1 MNLNPL
7 LDAIEHQVLSRSL
20 TPIER
25 FVFTQSWD
33 GRTYNDIARVS
44 GYDSVYVKQIGS
56 QLWQDL
62 SDGVGTKVTKKNLH
76 IVFGSL
82 DSDSPPSFSTVTTS
96 LNLDRSIV
104 PVEMPSGPLPADSPL
119 YVERPPIET
128 LVYEEIEKPGCA
140 ICIQAPQKTGKNS
153 LLNQLF
159 ARVEPLDYHTVSI
172 DFQEADA
179 SVLASL
185 DRLLRWFCANVSHQ
199 LSFPNRLKDYWD
211 EDMGSKVSCK
221 LYFEGYLLSQ
231 LDKPVVLAFN
241 EVHRLFGNLEI
252 ASDFLLMLR
261 VWHEQA
267 RFAPLWQNLRLV
279 LLYRTESYVR
289 LRFDRSPLPI
299 GLSVQLPPFDREQVR
314 ELARRYGLLGEDPD
328 AGTPEI
334 DRIMLIVGGHPYLV
348 NLTLYHLSQGN
359 ISFESLVRTAPTQT
373 GIFRNYLRDRLA
385 TLHND
390 PILLAALQQVVS
402 TDDGVELEAITAY
415 KLESLGVICLD
426 GNRAYPSCQLDRL
439 YFREQL
445 ANFNTDG
452 STGSRS

>member
-7 LDAIEHQVLSRSL
+7 LNAIEHQVLSRSL

-62 SDGVGTKVTKKNLH
+62 SDGLSTKVTKKNLH
-76 IVFGSL
+76 IVFGSF
-82 DSDSPPSFSTVTTS
+82 DSDSTSSFSVVTTS
-96 LNLDRSIV
+96 LEVDRLVV

-140 ICIQAPQKTGKNS
+140 ICIQAPHKTGKNS

-159 ARVEPLDYHTVSI
+159 ARVRPLDYHTVSI
-172 DFQEADA
+172 DFQEADT
-179 SVLASL
+179 SILSSL

-199 LSFPNRLKDYWD
+199 LSLPNRLSDYWD

-241 EVHRLFGNLEI
+241 EVHRLFDRPDI
-252 ASDFLLMLR
+252 ARDFLSMLR

-267 RFAPLWQNLRLV
+267 RFVELWQTLRLV
-279 LLYRTESYVR
+279 LLYGTEQSVR
-289 LRFDRSPLPI
+289 LKIERSPLPI
-299 GLSVQLPPFDREQVR
+299 GLSVRLPPFDRAQVR
-314 ELARRYGLLGEDPD
+314 ELARRYGLPWAEGD
-328 AGTPEI
+328 AEAPEL
-334 DRIMLIVGGHPYLV
+334 DRITTTIGGHPYLA

-359 ISFESLVRTAPTQT
+359 ISLETLLQTAPTQT
-373 GIFRNYLRDRLA
+373 GIYRNYLRDRLA
-385 TLHND
+385 ALHDD
-390 PILLAALQQVVS
+390 PMLMVALQKVV
-402 TDDGVELEAITAY
+402 TADNGVELEALTAY
-415 KLESLGVICLD
+415 KLESLGVIRLD
-426 GNRAYPSCQLDRL
+426 GNRAFPTCQLDRL

-445 ANFNTDG
+445 ANLDTNA
-452 STGSRS
+452 SVMSRF